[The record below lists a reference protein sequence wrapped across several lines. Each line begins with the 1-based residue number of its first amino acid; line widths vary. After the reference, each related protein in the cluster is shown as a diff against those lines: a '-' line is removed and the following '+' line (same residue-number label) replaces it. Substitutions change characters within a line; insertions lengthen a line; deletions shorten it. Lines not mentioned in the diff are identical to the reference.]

1 MHGARMESGM
11 GSTSVFQASANI
23 VEAQDASWLL
33 YFIMALLSEQIRII
47 RQILDSNS
55 SRYNC
60 KC

>member
-33 YFIMALLSEQIRII
+33 YFIMALLSEQIRINKT
-47 RQILDSNS
+47 DT
-55 SRYNC
+55 
-60 KC
+60 